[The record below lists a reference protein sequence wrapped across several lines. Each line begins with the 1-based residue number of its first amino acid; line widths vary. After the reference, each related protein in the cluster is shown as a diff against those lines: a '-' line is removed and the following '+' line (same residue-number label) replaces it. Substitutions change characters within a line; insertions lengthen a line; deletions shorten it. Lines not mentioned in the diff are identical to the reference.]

1 MYLILL
7 IITIIIIII
16 IIIFIIFDVDSIDMN
31 LYYAFIH
38 LIFFSTILSIRN
50 IAFQSNPII
59 FEQYIY
65 CLFLRMMGVGGIRT
79 SQMYYPCKAS
89 GLPPDYLH

>member
-7 IITIIIIII
+7 VIIIII
-16 IIIFIIFDVDSIDMN
+16 IIFDVDSIDMN

-38 LIFFSTILSIRN
+38 LIFFSTILSTRN

-65 CLFLRMMGVGGIRT
+65 CLFLRMMGVGGMQT

>member
-7 IITIIIIII
+7 IINIIII
-16 IIIFIIFDVDSIDMN
+16 IIIFDVDAIDMN

-65 CLFLRMMGVGGIRT
+65 CLFLRMMGVGAIRT
-79 SQMYYPCKAS
+79 SQMHYPCKAS